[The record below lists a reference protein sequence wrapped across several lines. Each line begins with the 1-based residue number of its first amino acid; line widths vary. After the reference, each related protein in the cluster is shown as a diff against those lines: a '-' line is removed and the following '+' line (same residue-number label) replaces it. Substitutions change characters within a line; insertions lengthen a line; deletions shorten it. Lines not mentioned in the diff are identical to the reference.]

1 MFPFQPTLRYFII
14 RQEVIHLY
22 RHAVRSSKV
31 IEDPVTRRETLAW
44 IRSEF
49 ERNKHIPDAVSYL
62 VVHLVMKKA
71 LNYSRRLSRITFEPQ
86 GAHYAL
92 SFKISG
98 NPEPYTLS

>member
-1 MFPFQPTLRYFII
+1 MQFVLPKVPSPPLFLFKFDSLP
-14 RQEVIHLY
+14 
-22 RHAVRSSKV
+22 V